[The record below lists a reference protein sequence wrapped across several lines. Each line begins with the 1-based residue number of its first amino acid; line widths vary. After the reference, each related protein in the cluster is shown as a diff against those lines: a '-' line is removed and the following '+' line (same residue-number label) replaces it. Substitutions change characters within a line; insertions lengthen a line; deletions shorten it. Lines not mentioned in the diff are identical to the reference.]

1 MKKFLLLIMS
11 TLFLSLAISC
21 DKDDN
26 NELVGGEDVTNPLLN
41 PGGKLMD
48 HGVNIVGAWA
58 LCNPKTTFLRYYL
71 LIDSK
76 GNVKQYWL
84 KNHDDWENIT
94 LDVSGIL
101 HTTQDQFKYI
111 SGDLFGSSMLEIFYN
126 ASSLENDSSNFNNWI
141 DEKHNRIG
149 YSYVYSGIFYSFETI
164 IESSDK
170 DTFILYWVDYKD
182 GHETDKGMSYLR
194 RIKDFI

>member
-11 TLFLSLAISC
+11 TLFLFLAISC

-58 LCNPKTTFLRYYL
+58 LCSPKTTFLRYYL

-76 GNVKQYWL
+76 GYVKQYLL

-94 LDVSGIL
+94 LDASGIL

-111 SGDLFGSSMLEIFYN
+111 SRDLFGSSMLEICYN
-126 ASSLENDSSNFNNWI
+126 GSLENDYTNFNSWI
-141 DEKHNRIG
+141 DEKNNRFG
-149 YSYVYSGIFYSFETI
+149 YSYDDQGILYSFETTL
-164 IESSDK
+164 ESSDN
-170 DTFILYWVDYKD
+170 DTFIVYWVDYKD

-194 RIKDFI
+194 RIKDFF